1 MMRDT
6 CASMQKNPAELK
18 AGFFNIVQSY
28 SDRDRID
35 FKSSDDRPVV
45 TTEPAR
51 FVLFRTT

>member
-1 MMRDT
+1 LSFAHSFSVHMMRDT

-35 FKSSDDRPVV
+35 FKSSDD
-45 TTEPAR
+45 
-51 FVLFRTT
+51 